1 VRSAQDFYPECPQGY
16 LVSMARTGDR
26 RAFAEL
32 VRRRQSPVRNLM
44 RGLCGEPA
52 LADDLAQQ
60 VFIKMWLNIRKLRS
74 VGAFDGWLKRLA
86 VTEWLQYL
94 RRKDALHGAAELADF
109 DTPHSESPGVGMDLD
124 QALATLPEM
133 VRTCV
138 VLSYQSGMSHREI
151 MEVTELPLGT
161 VKSHI
166 NRGAARLRELLAAY
180 GASPEEAKT

>member
-1 VRSAQDFYPECPQGY
+1 VRAAQDFYPECPQGY

-32 VRRRQSPVRNLM
+32 VRRRQSSVRSLM

-60 VFIKMWLNIRKLRS
+60 VFIKMWLNMRKLRA

-94 RRKDALHGAAELADF
+94 RKKDALRGAAELVEF
-109 DTPHSESPGVGMDLD
+109 DKPYNESPGVGMDLD

-133 VRTCV
+133 TRTCV
-138 VLSYQSGMSHREI
+138 VLAYQSGMSHREI
-151 MEVTELPLGT
+151 MEITDLPLGT

-166 NRGAARLRELLAAY
+166 NRGAGRLRQLLAAY
-180 GASPEEAKT
+180 GASPEEVTT